1 MFLESSCKSS
11 GRPREET
18 VRKKKSSGQELNQWV
33 EDMILRLRTTSKV
46 GWTAVAARCTTT
58 LGIVLVAI
66 YVGATIYGAVSS
78 RLALREFDKTHSY
91 LYPGSP
97 QPSAAVSH
105 ADQDVDFRLWSKNRV
120 AAYRDAL
127 AVKKASPL
135 AVLSIERLKIRV
147 PVFEGTDDWT
157 LNRGAGWIEGT
168 TRPGEA
174 GNIGIAGHRDSF
186 FRVLKDIRNG
196 DTVELVSAT
205 RKAIYTVSKVEI
217 VDPEDVSVLDVR
229 RDPSLTLVTCYPFY
243 FVGPAPRRFI
253 VHAALSK
260 QAAIKDFAN

>member
-1 MFLESSCKSS
+1 MNL
-11 GRPREET
+11 
-18 VRKKKSSGQELNQWV
+18 WI
-33 EDMILRLRTTSKV
+33 EDMILRLRTTAKLR
-46 GWTAVAARCTTT
+46 WTAIAGRCATI
-58 LGIVLVAI
+58 LGMVLLSI

-78 RLALREFDKTHSY
+78 RRALREFDKTHLY
-91 LYPGSP
+91 LYQGSP
-97 QPSAAVSH
+97 QAAAGLQ
-105 ADQDVDFRLWSKNRV
+105 ADQDVDFSLWSKGRV
-120 AAYRDAL
+120 AAYLDAL
-127 AVKKASPL
+127 GTTKASPL
-135 AVLSIERLKIRV
+135 AVLRIERLKIRV
-147 PVFEGTDDWT
+147 PIFEGTDDWT

-196 DTVELVSAT
+196 DTVELLSTARTAT
-205 RKAIYTVSKVEI
+205 YTVSNVEI
-217 VDPEDVSVLDVR
+217 VDPDNVSVLKPR
-229 RDPSLTLVTCYPFY
+229 QEPSVTLVTCYPFY